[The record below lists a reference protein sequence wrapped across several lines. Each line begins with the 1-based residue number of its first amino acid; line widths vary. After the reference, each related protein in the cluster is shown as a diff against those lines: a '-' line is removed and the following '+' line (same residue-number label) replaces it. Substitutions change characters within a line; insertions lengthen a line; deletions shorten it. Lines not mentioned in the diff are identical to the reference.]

1 MKEMNK
7 KNYLSPMVEIMNA
20 RVEKGFAGSG
30 SGSTTPTDPITGSSE
45 LPGVTHND
53 DDPNTDGNDFD

>member
-7 KNYLSPMVEIMNA
+7 KNYMSPVVETLNA

-30 SGSTTPTDPITGSSE
+30 DSTLGGSV
-45 LPGVTHND
+45 LPPRENQ
-53 DDPNTDGNDFD
+53 DGINMNDFD

>member
-30 SGSTTPTDPITGSSE
+30 SGSTTPTDPITGSSDLE
-45 LPGVTHND
+45 GVSPNT
-53 DDPNTDGNDFD
+53 DDPNSDGNDFD

>member
-7 KNYLSPMVEIMNA
+7 KNYMSPVVETLNA

-30 SGSTTPTDPITGSSE
+30 DSTLGSGA
-45 LPGVTHND
+45 LPPRENQED
-53 DDPNTDGNDFD
+53 LNMNDFD